1 VSRPRPL
8 AAFTS
13 NSEMWFAIISACW
26 VALLYRHVIGAA
38 FVYDDVAQIQHNP
51 ALLSWHS
58 AAQYARAAVP
68 FNNEFRGFGGSFYR
82 PLFWFS
88 LALDYRLWGL
98 NATGFHLTNLVLHW
112 LNGLLA
118 FLLLKKLRVSVVL
131 SAAVS
136 IVWLSLPINAEV
148 VGWISG
154 RAISLAVLF
163 LLIALW
169 CADWY
174 LRSNKIVALVAY
186 AMASFGA
193 LLSHE
198 IGILTLPLA
207 CLIVYAANAV
217 RRWRL
222 VLCGVGVAVD
232 AVYLWLRHVA
242 GAHLSSGVAVI
253 TGSGIS
259 FWKYIGWML
268 FPLRMSIER
277 STDVPTDNSP
287 MMTAVAFI
295 GVLALFIAILQL
307 RSKLPEVA
315 AGLAWS
321 CIALAPFCGIVP
333 IYQGMAERYTYPAA
347 LGLALAIVGLLSHL
361 RTWTRSL
368 MLYALILWVS
378 WGVWRLNARVLDW
391 RNEISLYAKSLE
403 ATPTS
408 PVLLYNLGVAFAESG
423 DASKAAVYYQRAID
437 LNPRYTSA
445 IINLGNLFQSQGDY
459 SQSAAL
465 YKRAISLDPRDPDA
479 WVNLGNLYLQLALNQ
494 QAEIAYE
501 NAIALKSND
510 VEAIINLGAAL
521 QRSGDLSGAEQAYRR
536 AIAVDPGQ
544 AAAYCDLGA
553 LFLQQGNLAD
563 AREQFVKAIDH
574 NSSYALAYF
583 DLGVVYEQTG
593 RRDPAIEMYKKA
605 LEIQPDYQHARSNL
619 ERMEARTGASAHH
632 P

>member
-1 VSRPRPL
+1 MLRPL

-13 NSEMWFAIISACW
+13 DSDLWFAIISACW
-26 VALLYRHVIGAA
+26 VALLYRHAIGAA
-38 FVYDDVAQIQHNP
+38 FVYDDIAQIQHNP

-88 LALDYRLWGL
+88 LALDRRLWGL

-148 VGWISG
+148 VAWISG

-174 LRSNKIVALVAY
+174 LRSNKIVALLTY

-198 IGILTLPLA
+198 IGILTLPLT
-207 CLIVYAANAV
+207 CLVVYAANAV
-217 RRWRL
+217 RRPWL
-222 VLCGVGVAVD
+222 VLSGVGVAVD

-242 GAHLSSGVAVI
+242 GAHLSSGGAVI
-253 TGSGIS
+253 IGSGIS

-268 FPLRMSIER
+268 LPLRMSIER

-287 MMTAVAFI
+287 MMTAAAFI

-307 RSKLPEVA
+307 RSKLPEAA
-315 AGLAWS
+315 AGLAWLS
-321 CIALAPFCGIVP
+321 IALAPFCGIVP
-333 IYQGMAERYTYPAA
+333 IYQGMAERYAYLAA
-347 LGLALAIVGLLSHL
+347 LGLVLAIVGLLSHL

-368 MLYALILWVS
+368 MLYMLILWVS

-391 RNEISLYAKSLE
+391 RDEISLYAKSLE
-403 ATPTS
+403 ATPKS
-408 PVLLYNLGVAFAESG
+408 SVLLYNLGVAFADAG
-423 DASKAAVYYQRAID
+423 DASKAAVYYQRAIG
-437 LNPRYTSA
+437 LNPQYTSA

-465 YKRAISLDPRDPDA
+465 FERAISLDPRDPDA
-479 WVNLGNLYLQLALNQ
+479 WVNLGNLYLELALNQ
-494 QAEIAYE
+494 QAKVAYE

-536 AIAVDPGQ
+536 AIAVDPSQ
-544 AAAYCDLGA
+544 ASAYCDLGA
-553 LFLQQGNLAD
+553 LFLQEGNVAAAHEELI
-563 AREQFVKAIDH
+563 KAIDH

-593 RRDPAIEMYKKA
+593 RRDLAVEMYKKA

-632 P
+632 LP